1 MSEPRTRTKY
11 TYDSFGKLTASSG
24 SLVNSFQYTAR
35 ESDTET
41 GLYYYR
47 ARYYDPTAG
56 RFVSEDPIGFYG
68 GDTNLYRYVWNSP
81 TRFADPIGEMGF
93 GVSGGGSLEGGVV
106 LVGAGATGSLGGGV
120 FYDGSN
126 VSAGGFR
133 SGGAFAGGPGWGR
146 AAPSL
151 PNKNNWVLGA
161 YAGGGGSLWVSNAN
175 KVCDLS
181 GPFKTFSFNAAY
193 GLRAL
198 SAQVSIGKNA
208 AGKTIWMVSYGG
220 PLPGV
225 GPTGGGYGV
234 SLSEYNTTTVTT
246 AGRDC
251 ACN

>member
-120 FYDGSN
+120 FYHLQED
-126 VSAGGFR
+126 AGFEAEGE
-133 SGGAFAGGPGWGR
+133 
-146 AAPSL
+146 
-151 PNKNNWVLGA
+151 
-161 YAGGGGSLWVSNAN
+161 
-175 KVCDLS
+175 
-181 GPFKTFSFNAAY
+181 
-193 GLRAL
+193 
-198 SAQVSIGKNA
+198 A
-208 AGKTIWMVSYGG
+208 AGVDYVETALEGFGVEEFYGG
-220 PLPGV
+220 
-225 GPTGGGYGV
+225 
-234 SLSEYNTTTVTT
+234 
-246 AGRDC
+246 
-251 ACN
+251 